1 MVDKYCDILEQILD
15 QSQLPIHLIPM
26 HNFFI
31 GGDDR
36 MILSDIVRKIGSE
49 RVSVIQTPLSLQ
61 ETMSEYYNAAYCVG
75 MRFHS
80 ILLQTV
86 LNGKNYI
93 VDYTNPNNGKIIGMM
108 KKINMQGAYKN
119 RYHSLHNGDERPVI
133 KLNEIQFFKLPEN
146 MITAA
151 LEEYVRLFKQLI

>member
-1 MVDKYCDILEQILD
+1 
-15 QSQLPIHLIPM
+15 M

-36 MILSDIVRKIGSE
+36 IILNDIARQIDTE
-49 RVSVIQTPLSLQ
+49 RVSVIHTPLSLQ

-86 LNGKNYI
+86 LNGKNFI
-93 VDYTNPNNGKIIGMM
+93 VDYTNPQNGKIKGMM
-108 KKINMQGAYKN
+108 EKINMREAYKS
-119 RYHSLHNGDERPVI
+119 RYYSLHNGDEMPII
-133 KLNEIQFFKLPEN
+133 KLNEMSKFKLSEGL
-146 MITAA
+146 ITNASD
-151 LEEYVRLFKQLI
+151 EYVRLFKQLI